1 MLLHRIVLFVHVLSA
16 FLYLLAH
23 GASVAVAYRVRREVS
38 AERVRALLDL
48 SRSTVGVA
56 NYLLMSTI
64 LCGVALGFL
73 GHWWSAGWIWVSVAT
88 LVIVF
93 AVMGRMVAPHFRRM
107 RTAVGMVLVDGAWE
121 RGAQESTPEELARA
135 LASGSPALVS
145 SLAVGG
151 WAVILWM
158 MLFKPF

>member
-1 MLLHRIVLFVHVLSA
+1 MLHRILLFVHVLSA

-23 GASVAVAYRVRREVS
+23 GASVAVAYRVRRQAS

-48 SRSTVGVA
+48 SRSTVGIA
-56 NYLLMSTI
+56 NVMLMATI
-64 LCGVALGFL
+64 LFGVALGFL
-73 GHWWSAGWIWVSVAT
+73 GHWWSAGWIWVSIVM

-93 AVMGRMVAPHFRRM
+93 GVMGRMVAPHFRRM
-107 RTAVGMVLVDGAWE
+107 RAAVGLVLVDGAWE
-121 RGAQESTPEELARA
+121 HGGADASPDELARA
-135 LASGSPALVS
+135 LASGRPAVVTGV
-145 SLAVGG
+145 AIVG

>member
-1 MLLHRIVLFVHVLSA
+1 MLHRIVLFAHVLSA

-23 GASVAVAYRVRREVS
+23 GTSVAVAYRVRREVS

-48 SRSTVGVA
+48 SRSSVGVA
-56 NYLLMSTI
+56 NYLLLSAI
-64 LCGVALGFL
+64 LFGVVLGFL
-73 GHWWSAGWIWVSVAT
+73 GHWWSSGWIWVSLAT

-93 AVMGRMVAPHFRRM
+93 GVMGRMVAPHFRRM
-107 RTAVGMVLVDGAWE
+107 RAAVGSVLVDGAE
-121 RGAQESTPEELARA
+121 ARGAHDSTPDELARA
-135 LASGSPALVS
+135 LAAGRPAVVTG
-145 SLAVGG
+145 LAVAG